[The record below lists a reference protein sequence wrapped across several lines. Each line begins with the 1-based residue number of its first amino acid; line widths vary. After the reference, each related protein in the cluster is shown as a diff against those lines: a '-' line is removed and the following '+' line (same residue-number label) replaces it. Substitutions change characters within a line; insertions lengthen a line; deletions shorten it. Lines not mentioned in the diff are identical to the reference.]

1 MQIPS
6 NTEDTSVDFTIETL
20 LENFNENVVLPDFQR
35 GYTWSEET
43 VRSFIKSFLNLKNQ
57 VLGSAFLYKKQTDF
71 QVVDGQQ
78 RLTTICLALHALD
91 LLDENS
97 SFLGKF
103 FKSLGGTDSGNTPF
117 DYASRIQMKKNYDVI
132 RTELQVLGKD
142 RFRDAIKTAKI
153 CFFITADEQKTL
165 DYYVACNTESVPL
178 TAAQLLKAFHYDACR
193 KENLDPELT
202 LYKRYALEFWR
213 LDPIGLG
220 LNISDIAGDSDK
232 KDDSYDLSNV
242 PLSVLK
248 VLVDNLKKA
257 NGKLKPEQKAIPA
270 PWAISEAVAMSADQF
285 IADDNYWYSWQDF
298 HGLFNTLQ
306 SMLIGDDKNDFAR
319 PILDPQQRI
328 PGALSRLQTSE
339 RSFLSAQKNL
349 LLDVLWVK
357 SGSHF
362 YVTANDLLRDYAAFQ
377 GYAQSYF
384 KNGGLEGSPG
394 LQCEKKWL
402 QTCIEVLKD
411 FYKDL
416 ELIQKIKT
424 KISWWPAQPLTLDL
438 YETKLRKTAALLTI
452 FCITVICHHRFPQ
465 EAPSRIKNVLY
476 MSLFFIYLAHLIG
489 KHDYNYIKAGGADIA
504 GRIILNSASADIA
517 EQSMTKIMLERN
529 SWSQGIL
536 EQLKKSY
543 KKEQL
548 KKSYKNNDI
557 SDISSGLAAMLNF
570 V

>member
-1 MQIPS
+1 
-6 NTEDTSVDFTIETL
+6 
-20 LENFNENVVLPDFQR
+20 
-35 GYTWSEET
+35 
-43 VRSFIKSFLNLKNQ
+43 
-57 VLGSAFLYKKQTDF
+57 
-71 QVVDGQQ
+71 
-78 RLTTICLALHALD
+78 
-91 LLDENS
+91 
-97 SFLGKF
+97 
-103 FKSLGGTDSGNTPF
+103 
-117 DYASRIQMKKNYDVI
+117 
-132 RTELQVLGKD
+132 
-142 RFRDAIKTAKI
+142 
-153 CFFITADEQKTL
+153 
-165 DYYVACNTESVPL
+165 
-178 TAAQLLKAFHYDACR
+178 
-193 KENLDPELT
+193 
-202 LYKRYALEFWR
+202 
-213 LDPIGLG
+213 
-220 LNISDIAGDSDK
+220 
-232 KDDSYDLSNV
+232 
-242 PLSVLK
+242 
-248 VLVDNLKKA
+248 
-257 NGKLKPEQKAIPA
+257 
-270 PWAISEAVAMSADQF
+270 
-285 IADDNYWYSWQDF
+285 
-298 HGLFNTLQ
+298 
-306 SMLIGDDKNDFAR
+306 MLISDDKNDFAR

-424 KISWWPAQPLTLDL
+424 KISWWPAQPLTLDF
-438 YETKLRKTAALLTI
+438 YETKLRETASLLAI
-452 FCITVICHHRFPQ
+452 FCITVVYHYRYPQ
-465 EAPSRIKNVLY
+465 RNQSRLKDILY
-476 MSLFFIYLAHLIG
+476 MSLFFIFLNFLMCKRY
-489 KHDYNYIKAGGADIA
+489 YTYIRAGVADIA

-536 EQLKKSY
+536 EHLKKSH
-543 KKEQL
+543 
-548 KKSYKNNDI
+548 KNNNT

>member
-6 NTEDTSVDFTIETL
+6 NTEDKSIDFTIKTL
-20 LENFNENVVLPDFQR
+20 LENFNEKVVLPDFQR

-43 VRSFIKSFLNLKNQ
+43 VRSFMKSFLNFKNQ
-57 VLGSAFLYKKQTDF
+57 VLGSAFLYKKQSGSETTF

-91 LLDENS
+91 LLDLLDENS

-103 FKSLGGTDSGNTPF
+103 FNNSTDSGNTSL
-117 DYASRIQMKKNYDVI
+117 DYASRIQRKKNYDVI

-153 CFFITADEQKTL
+153 CFFVTADEQKAL

-193 KENLDPELT
+193 KENQDPELT
-202 LYKRYALEFWR
+202 LYKRYTLEFWR

-220 LNISDIAGDSDK
+220 LNISDIADESDK
-232 KDDSYDLSNV
+232 KDHSYNLSNV

-248 VLVDNLKKA
+248 VLVDKLKKN
-257 NGKLKPEQKAIPA
+257 NGKLKPEQKAIPT

-285 IADDNYWYSWQDF
+285 IADDNYWCTWEDF

-306 SMLIGDDKNDFAR
+306 SMLIGDDKNDFAL
-319 PILDPQQRI
+319 PILDPNQTI
-328 PGALSRLQTSE
+328 PGGLSRLQTSE
-339 RSFLSAQKNL
+339 RSFLSGHKNL

-362 YVTANDLLRDYAAFQ
+362 YVTVNDLLMDYAAFQ
-377 GYAQSYF
+377 GYAQSFF
-384 KNGGLEGSPG
+384 KNRGLEGTPE

-411 FYKDL
+411 FYNDL
-416 ELIQKIKT
+416 ELIQKIKAE
-424 KISWWPAQPLTLDL
+424 ISWWPDQPLTRGL
-438 YETKLRKTAALLTI
+438 YETKLRKTAALLVI
-452 FCITVICHHRFPQ
+452 FCITVVYHYRYPQ
-465 EAPSRIKNVLY
+465 GNQSRLKDILY
-476 MSLFFIYLAHLIG
+476 MSLFFIFLNSLMG
-489 KHDYNYIKAGGADIA
+489 KWYYTYIKAGGADVA
-504 GRIILNSASADIA
+504 GRIILNSASEDIA
-517 EQSMTKIMLERN
+517 EQSMTRIMLEKN
-529 SWSQGIL
+529 SETLEIL
-536 EQLKKSY
+536 ELLKKSY
-543 KKEQL
+543 KDQG
-548 KKSYKNNDI
+548 I
-557 SDISSGLAAMLNF
+557 SDISIALKAMLNF

>member
-6 NTEDTSVDFTIETL
+6 NTEDTSIDFTIETL

-117 DYASRIQMKKNYDVI
+117 DYASRIQMKKNYDAI
-132 RTELQVLGKD
+132 RTEFQVLGKD

-193 KENLDPELT
+193 KENQDPELT

-220 LNISDIAGDSDK
+220 LNISDIAGESGK

-248 VLVDNLKKA
+248 VLVDNLKKD
-257 NGKLKPEQKAIPA
+257 NSKLKPEQKAIPT
-270 PWAISEAVAMSADQF
+270 PWTISKTIAMSADQF

-306 SMLIGDDKNDFAR
+306 SMLISDDKNDFAR

-424 KISWWPAQPLTLDL
+424 KISWWPAQPLTLDF
-438 YETKLRKTAALLTI
+438 YETKLRETASLLAI
-452 FCITVICHHRFPQ
+452 FCITVVYHYRYPQ
-465 EAPSRIKNVLY
+465 RNQSRLKDILY
-476 MSLFFIYLAHLIG
+476 MSLFFIFLNFLMSKRY
-489 KHDYNYIKAGGADIA
+489 YTYIRAGVADIA

-536 EQLKKSY
+536 EHLKKSH
-543 KKEQL
+543 
-548 KKSYKNNDI
+548 KNNNT

>member
-6 NTEDTSVDFTIETL
+6 NTEDKSIDFTIKTL
-20 LENFNENVVLPDFQR
+20 LENFNEKVVLPDFQR

-43 VRSFIKSFLNLKNQ
+43 VRSFMKSFLNFKNQ
-57 VLGSAFLYKKQTDF
+57 VLGSAFLYKKQSGSETTF

-91 LLDENS
+91 LLDLLDENS

-103 FKSLGGTDSGNTPF
+103 FNNSTDSGNTSL

-153 CFFITADEQKTL
+153 CFFVTADEQKAL
-165 DYYVACNTESVPL
+165 DYYVACNTESLPL

-193 KENLDPELT
+193 KENQDPELT
-202 LYKRYALEFWR
+202 LYKRYTLEFWR

-220 LNISDIAGDSDK
+220 LNISDIAGESDK
-232 KDDSYDLSNV
+232 KDHSYNLSNV

-248 VLVDNLKKA
+248 VLVDNLKKD
-257 NGKLKPEQKAIPA
+257 NGKLKPEQKTIPT
-270 PWAISEAVAMSADQF
+270 PWTLSKSIAMSADQF
-285 IADDNYWYSWQDF
+285 IADDNYWYTWEDF

-319 PILDPQQRI
+319 PILDPLQTI
-328 PGALSRLQTSE
+328 PGGLSRLQTSE
-339 RSFLSAQKNL
+339 RCFLSAKKNL

-357 SGSHF
+357 SGSYF
-362 YVTANDLLRDYAAFQ
+362 YVTVNDLLIDYVAFQ

-384 KNGGLEGSPG
+384 KNGGLEGSPE

-402 QTCIEVLKD
+402 QACIEVLSDYYKD
-411 FYKDL
+411 FGLVQSL
-416 ELIQKIKT
+416 EQRLEEKLKKQ
-424 KISWWPAQPLTLDL
+424 LDL
-438 YETKLRKTAALLTI
+438 NLTEKFEDKLRESAALLAI
-452 FCITVICHHRFPQ
+452 FCITVVYHYRFPQ
-465 EAPSRIKNVLY
+465 GSQSRLKDILY
-476 MSLFFIYLAHLIG
+476 MSLFFIFLDCL
-489 KHDYNYIKAGGADIA
+489 KRKKDTNYIKSGVVDVA
-504 GRIILNSASADIA
+504 GRIILNSASEDIA
-517 EQSMTKIMLERN
+517 EQSMTRIMLERN
-529 SWSQGIL
+529 SETLEIL
-536 EQLKKSY
+536 ELLKKSY
-543 KKEQL
+543 KDEE
-548 KKSYKNNDI
+548 I
-557 SDISSGLAAMLNF
+557 SDISIALKAMLNF